1 MSVARKEILKAL
13 EEMRANRGERNF
25 KQSID
30 LIINLKDL
38 DLKRPENRVNLTV
51 NLPHGTG
58 KGQKVCVFATGDL
71 ALRARKA
78 EVDLVVDQD
87 QLKDLSANR
96 KEAKKMLSKYDLFL
110 AEASLMPVVGRVA
123 GPILGPR
130 GRMPTPVPSNAP
142 IEQII
147 ERQKNIV
154 PLRSRDK
161 PLIQLSIGTEDI
173 DDEKLAENIETVL
186 STLIGSLKRGMT
198 NIRSIYLKPSMG
210 APVRLK

>member
-1 MSVARKEILKAL
+1 MSVSRKEIQKAL
-13 EEMRANRGERNF
+13 EEMRTKSGERSF

-30 LIINLKDL
+30 LIINLKEI

-58 KGQKVCVFATGDL
+58 KGQKICVFATGDL

-96 KEAKKMLSKYDLFL
+96 KEAKKLLSKYDLFL
-110 AEASLMPVVGRVA
+110 AESSLMPVVGRVA

-130 GRMPTPVPSNAP
+130 GKMPTPVPPNAP
-142 IEQII
+142 IEQIV
-147 ERQKNIV
+147 ERQKNIIPV
-154 PLRSRDK
+154 RSRDK
-161 PLIQLSIGTEDI
+161 PLIQLGIGTEDMK
-173 DDEKLAENIETVL
+173 EEELADNIETVL
-186 STLIGSLKRGMT
+186 SALVEKLKRGIG

>member
-96 KEAKKMLSKYDLFL
+96 KEAKKMLSNYDLFL
-110 AEASLMPVVGRVA
+110 AESSLMPVVGRVA

-186 STLIGSLKRGMT
+186 STLIGSLKRGMA

>member
-1 MSVARKEILKAL
+1 MSVSRKEILKAL

-96 KEAKKMLSKYDLFL
+96 KEAKKMLSNYDLFL
-110 AEASLMPVVGRVA
+110 AESSLMPVVGRVA

-161 PLIQLSIGTEDI
+161 PLIQLGIGTEDL

>member
-96 KEAKKMLSKYDLFL
+96 KEAKKMLSNYDLFL
-110 AEASLMPVVGRVA
+110 AESSLMPVVGRVA